1 MIIAA
6 IIAILVAGGVY
17 LVMQRGMLRIIMGI
31 TLLGHGVNLL
41 ILAAGIGAWRM
52 DPLMDRATPCLL
64 YTSPSPRD

>member
-31 TLLGHGVNLL
+31 TLLGLSL
-41 ILAAGIGAWRM
+41 IHI
-52 DPLMDRATPCLL
+52 
-64 YTSPSPRD
+64 